1 MECEINWEKVTL
13 DLLLIHK
20 KMQTKYCSVDIYS
33 KLKLSIKMLFDIHHR
48 YLAKRIMFHLSP
60 EAKE

>member
-13 DLLLIHK
+13 DLLLIYK
-20 KMQTKYCSVDIYS
+20 KDADKIPRRRLLETQAFHQNA
-33 KLKLSIKMLFDIHHR
+33 FDIHHR